1 MTHVTHV
8 TLGESLDVW
17 AQEKTEEKK
26 AEIKEEEKKLS
37 FTKPRLCHDKSCSS
51 RMREPLPPVQ
61 VENPRVGPETMVD
74 VGDLHI

>member
-1 MTHVTHV
+1 MTHVTHVTHV

-26 AEIKEEEKKLS
+26 AETKEEEKKLS
-37 FTKPRLCHDKSCSS
+37 FTKPRLCHKSCSS

-61 VENPRVGPETMVD
+61 VGPTPGWAQKPWWM
-74 VGDLHI
+74 